1 MAKKHM
7 KSCSTSLGTK
17 EMQIKTTVRYYYK
30 HTHVAKMKKPPKLN
44 VHQDVEQWGLSY
56 IVGTSMK

>member
-1 MAKKHM
+1 
-7 KSCSTSLGTK
+7 
-17 EMQIKTTVRYYYK
+17 MQIKTTVRYYYK